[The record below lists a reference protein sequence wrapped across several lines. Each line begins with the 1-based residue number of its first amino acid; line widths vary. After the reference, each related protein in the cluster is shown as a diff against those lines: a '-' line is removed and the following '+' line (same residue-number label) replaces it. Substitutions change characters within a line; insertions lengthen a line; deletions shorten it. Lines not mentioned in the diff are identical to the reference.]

1 MDPAVATA
9 SAVVMDRLMARQ
21 GAVSHSVQQAL
32 ASQITQLRGDREL
45 VQLLGSSVAG
55 NVETIFHALRHDIS
69 LENIKPPTAALEY
82 ARRVAQRGVP
92 MDALVR
98 AYRLGHG
105 LVIDAASEE
114 INAAELEARIGLAV
128 FERITSVSFRYID
141 WISQQVV
148 VVYEE
153 ERDRWLA
160 NQNSA
165 RALRVR
171 EILAMPPSAP
181 PADPEALTTALRYP
195 MQRTHL
201 AVVLWWPADSENEY
215 GLARLESVLRE
226 TAEAVGAQDSPLFVA
241 ADRNTGWG
249 WIPLSATAATT
260 AVDIA
265 RAELSTRTAA
275 PAVALG
281 IPSYG
286 VDGFRRSHRQAV
298 RTRGVALAAGTA
310 GVTAAGDPGL
320 AAAALIGENLD
331 DAREFVLQTLGALA
345 SDTANDARLRETL
358 RVYLHDG
365 GSYKSAGAKLN
376 LHFNSVKYRV
386 GRAEER
392 RGRPVED
399 DRLDVELALLLCL
412 RYGTAVLS
420 APSAGD

>member
-1 MDPAVATA
+1 MDPAVAAA

-21 GAVSHSVQQAL
+21 TAVSQSVQQAL

-45 VQLLGSSVAG
+45 VQLLGASVAG
-55 NVETIFHALRHDIS
+55 NVETIFNALRHDIP
-69 LENIKPPTAALEY
+69 LDNIEPPTAALEY

-98 AYRLGHG
+98 AYRLGHS
-105 LVIDAASEE
+105 LVIDAASDEV
-114 INAAELEARIGLAV
+114 NATGLDARIGLAV

-153 ERDRWLA
+153 ERDRWLT

-171 EILAMPPSAP
+171 EVLEAPASAP
-181 PADPEALTTALRYP
+181 ASDPEALTAALRYP
-195 MQRTHL
+195 VQRTHL
-201 AVVLWWPADSENEY
+201 AIVLWWPADSEHED
-215 GLARLESVLRE
+215 GLGRLEAVLRE
-226 TAEAVGAQDSPLFVA
+226 IADVLGPQGSPLFVA

-249 WIPLSATAATT
+249 WIPLSSAAAVT
-260 AVDIA
+260 AVDA
-265 RAELSTRTAA
+265 VRTHLTTRSDSPT
-275 PAVALG
+275 VALG
-281 IPSYG
+281 TPSYG
-286 VDGFRRSHRQAV
+286 VEGFRRSHRQAMKA
-298 RTRGVALAAGTA
+298 RGVALAAGTD
-310 GVTAAGDPGL
+310 GVIAADDPGL
-320 AAAALIGENLD
+320 AAAALIAENLD
-331 DAREFVLQTLGALA
+331 DAREFVSETLGALA

-365 GSYKSAGAKLN
+365 ASYKSAGEKLN

-392 RGRPVED
+392 RGRPVDD
-399 DRLDVELALLLCL
+399 DRLDVELALLLCR

-420 APSAGD
+420 GP

>member
-1 MDPAVATA
+1 MDPAAATA
-9 SAVVMDRLMARQ
+9 STVVMDRLIARQ
-21 GAVSHSVQQAL
+21 AAVSQSVQHAL

-45 VQLLGSSVAG
+45 VQLLGASVAG
-55 NVETIFHALRHDIS
+55 NVETIFNALRHDIP
-69 LENIKPPTAALEY
+69 LDNIEPPTAALEY

-98 AYRLGHG
+98 AYRLGHS
-105 LVIDAASEE
+105 LVIDAASDE
-114 INAAELEARIGLAV
+114 INAAGLDARIGLTV

-148 VVYEE
+148 VVYED

-171 EILAMPPSAP
+171 EVLEAPASAP
-181 PADPEALTTALRYP
+181 AADPEALTAALRYP
-195 MQRTHL
+195 IQRTHL
-201 AVVLWWPADSENEY
+201 AVVLWWPADCEHDD
-215 GLARLESVLRE
+215 GLGRLESVLRDLAQ
-226 TAEAVGAQDSPLFVA
+226 TVGAQGSPLFVA

-249 WIPLSATAATT
+249 WIPLSTAAAAT
-260 AVDIA
+260 AVDLA
-265 RAELSTRTAA
+265 RAHLAARRGA
-275 PAVALG
+275 PAVAIG
-281 IPSYG
+281 TPSYG

-298 RTRGVALAAGTA
+298 RVRGVALAAGTG

-320 AAAALIGENLD
+320 AAAALIGENID
-331 DAREFVLQTLGALA
+331 DAREFVSQTLGALA
-345 SDTANDARLRETL
+345 ADTANDARLRETL

-365 GSYKSAGAKLN
+365 SSYKSAGEKLN

-392 RGRPVED
+392 RGKPVGD
-399 DRLDVELALLLCL
+399 DRLDVQLALLLCQ
-412 RYGTAVLS
+412 RYGTAVL
-420 APSAGD
+420 ANPSGD

>member
-1 MDPAVATA
+1 MDPAVADA

-21 GAVSHSVQQAL
+21 IAVSQSVQQAL

-45 VQLLGSSVAG
+45 VQLLGASVAG

-69 LENIKPPTAALEY
+69 LDNIEPPTAALEY

-98 AYRLGHG
+98 AYRLGHS
-105 LVIDAASEE
+105 LVIDAASDEV
-114 INAAELEARIGLAV
+114 NATGLDARIGLAV

-153 ERDRWLA
+153 ERDRWLT

-171 EILAMPPSAP
+171 EVLEAPASAP
-181 PADPEALTTALRYP
+181 ASDPEALTAALRYP
-195 MQRTHL
+195 VQRTHL
-201 AVVLWWPADSENEY
+201 AIVLWWPADSEHED
-215 GLARLESVLRE
+215 GLGRLEAVLRE
-226 TAEAVGAQDSPLFVA
+226 IADVLGPQGSPLFVA

-249 WIPLSATAATT
+249 WIPLSSSAALT
-260 AVDIA
+260 AVDA
-265 RAELSTRTAA
+265 VRTYLTTRSGA
-275 PAVALG
+275 PTVALG
-281 IPSYG
+281 TPLYG
-286 VDGFRRSHRQAV
+286 VEGFRRSHRQAMKA
-298 RTRGVALAAGTA
+298 RGVALAAGTD

-320 AAAALIGENLD
+320 AAAALIAENLD
-331 DAREFVLQTLGALA
+331 DAREFVSETLGALA

-365 GSYKSAGAKLN
+365 ASYKSAGEKLN

-392 RGRPVED
+392 RGRPVDD
-399 DRLDVELALLLCL
+399 DRLDVELALLLCQ

-420 APSAGD
+420 GP

>member
-1 MDPAVATA
+1 MDTDVAAA

-21 GAVSHSVQQAL
+21 VAVSHSVQQAL
-32 ASQITQLRGDREL
+32 ASDITELRGDPEL

-69 LENIKPPTAALEY
+69 LGNIEPPTAALEY

-92 MDALVR
+92 MEALVR
-98 AYRLGHG
+98 AYRLGHA
-105 LVIDAASEE
+105 LVIDAAAEE
-114 INAAELEARIGLAV
+114 VNAAGLQARIGLAV

-148 VVYEE
+148 VVYEA

-160 NQNSA
+160 NRNSA

-171 EILAMPPSAP
+171 ELLATPLSVSVS
-181 PADPEALTTALRYP
+181 DPDTLTATLRYP

-201 AVVLWWPADSENEY
+201 AVVMWWPADSELDD
-215 GLARLESVLRE
+215 GLGRLESALRDS
-226 TAEAVGAQDSPLFVA
+226 AEAVGAQSSPLFIA

-249 WIPLSATAATT
+249 WIPLSASAATT
-260 AVDIA
+260 AVEVVRSHMGA
-265 RAELSTRTAA
+265 RHTGPAA
-275 PAVALG
+275 ALG
-281 IPSYG
+281 TPLYG
-286 VDGFRRSHRQAV
+286 VDGFRRSHHQAL
-298 RTRGVALAAGTA
+298 RARRVALAAGTG

-331 DAREFVLQTLGALA
+331 DAKEFVSQTLGALA

-358 RVYLHDG
+358 RVYLHG
-365 GSYKSAGAKLN
+365 GASYKSAGEKLN

-392 RGRPVED
+392 RGRPVDD
-399 DRLDVELALLLCL
+399 DRLDVELALLLCE

-420 APSAGD
+420 GP

>member
-1 MDPAVATA
+1 MDTAVAAA
-9 SAVVMDRLMARQ
+9 SAVVMDSLIARQ
-21 GAVSHSVQQAL
+21 SAVSRSVQQAL
-32 ASQITQLRGDREL
+32 ASDITQLRGDPEL
-45 VQLLGSSVAG
+45 VQLLGASVAG

-69 LENIKPPTAALEY
+69 LGNIEPPTAALEY

-98 AYRLGHG
+98 AYRLGHA
-105 LVIDAASEE
+105 LVIDAASDE
-114 INAAELEARIGLAV
+114 INASGLDARIGLAV

-153 ERDRWLA
+153 ERERWLA

-171 EILAMPPSAP
+171 EVLATPLSAAV
-181 PADPEALTTALRYP
+181 ADPDTLTAALRYP

-201 AVVLWWPADSENEY
+201 ALVLWWPADCDRDD
-215 GLARLESVLRE
+215 GLGRLEILLRDL
-226 TAEAVGAQDSPLFVA
+226 AEAVGAHGSPLFVA

-249 WIPLSATAATT
+249 WIPLSAMAAASALDTARDFLGAQR
-260 AVDIA
+260 D
-265 RAELSTRTAA
+265 A

-281 IPSYG
+281 TPLRG

-298 RTRGVALAAGTA
+298 RARVVAIAAGSG
-310 GVTAAGDPGL
+310 GVTAATDPGL
-320 AAAALIGENLD
+320 AAAALMGENLD
-331 DAREFVLQTLGALA
+331 AARGFVTDTLGELA

-358 RVYLHDG
+358 RVYLADG
-365 GSYKSAGAKLN
+365 ASYKSAGEKLN

-386 GRAEER
+386 SRAIER
-392 RGRPVED
+392 RGRPIDE
-399 DRLDVELALLLCL
+399 DRLDVELALLLCHW
-412 RYGTAVLS
+412 YGAAVL
-420 APSAGD
+420 ATG

>member
-1 MDPAVATA
+1 MDPAVGTA
-9 SAVVMDRLMARQ
+9 STVVMDRLIARQ
-21 GAVSHSVQQAL
+21 GAVSYSVQQAL

-45 VQLLGSSVAG
+45 VQLLGASVAG
-55 NVETIFHALRHDIS
+55 NVETIFNALRHDIS
-69 LENIKPPTAALEY
+69 LDNIEPPTAALEY

-98 AYRLGHG
+98 AYRLGHS

-114 INAAELEARIGLAV
+114 VNAAELDARTGLAV

-171 EILAMPPSAP
+171 EVLEAPSA
-181 PADPEALTTALRYP
+181 AVTDPEALTAALRYP
-195 MQRTHL
+195 IQRMHL
-201 AVVLWWPADSENEY
+201 AVVLWWPADAEHED
-215 GLARLESVLRE
+215 GLGRLESVLRDM
-226 TAEAVGAQDSPLFVA
+226 AEAVGAQGSPLFVA

-249 WIPLSATAATT
+249 WVPLSATAAAT
-260 AVDIA
+260 AVDTVRTAIA
-265 RAELSTRTAA
+265 TRTAA

-281 IPSYG
+281 TPLYG
-286 VDGFRRSHRQAV
+286 VDGFRRSHRQAMKV
-298 RTRGVALAAGTA
+298 RGVALAAGT
-310 GVTAAGDPGL
+310 GGITAAGDPGL

-331 DAREFVLQTLGALA
+331 DAREFVSQTLGALA

-358 RVYLHDG
+358 RVYLLDG
-365 GSYKSAGAKLN
+365 ASYKSAGEKLN

-386 GRAEER
+386 GRAQER
-392 RGRPVED
+392 RGRPVDE
-399 DRLDVELALLLCL
+399 DRLDVELALLLCD
-412 RYGTAVLS
+412 RYGAAVLTG
-420 APSAGD
+420 P

>member
-9 SAVVMDRLMARQ
+9 SAEVMDRLMARQ
-21 GAVSHSVQQAL
+21 VAVSQSVQQAL

-45 VQLLGSSVAG
+45 VQLLGASVAG
-55 NVETIFHALRHDIS
+55 NVETIFNALRHDIS
-69 LENIKPPTAALEY
+69 LDNIEPPTAALEY

-98 AYRLGHG
+98 AYRLGHS
-105 LVIDAASEE
+105 LVIDAASDEV
-114 INAAELEARIGLAV
+114 NAAGLDARIGLAV

-153 ERDRWLA
+153 ERDRWLT

-171 EILAMPPSAP
+171 EVLEAPASAP
-181 PADPEALTTALRYP
+181 ASDPEALTAALRYP
-195 MQRTHL
+195 VQRTHL
-201 AVVLWWPADSENEY
+201 AIVLWWPADSEHED
-215 GLARLESVLRE
+215 GLGRLEAVLRE
-226 TAEAVGAQDSPLFVA
+226 IADAVGPQGSPLFVA

-249 WIPLSATAATT
+249 WIPLTSAAAVT
-260 AVDIA
+260 AVDA
-265 RAELSTRTAA
+265 VRTHLATRSDSPT
-275 PAVALG
+275 VALG
-281 IPSYG
+281 TPSYG
-286 VDGFRRSHRQAV
+286 VEGFRRSHRQAMKA
-298 RTRGVALAAGTA
+298 RGVALAAGTD
-310 GVTAAGDPGL
+310 GVIAAGDPGL
-320 AAAALIGENLD
+320 AAAALIAENLD
-331 DAREFVLQTLGALA
+331 DAREFVSETLGALA

-365 GSYKSAGAKLN
+365 ASYKSAGEKLN

-392 RGRPVED
+392 RGRPVDD
-399 DRLDVELALLLCL
+399 DRLDVELALLLCR

-420 APSAGD
+420 GP

>member
-21 GAVSHSVQQAL
+21 IAVSHSVQQAL
-32 ASQITQLRGDREL
+32 ASHITQLRGDREL
-45 VQLLGSSVAG
+45 VQLLGASVAG

-69 LENIKPPTAALEY
+69 LENIEPPTAALEY

-98 AYRLGHG
+98 AYRLGHS

-114 INAAELEARIGLAV
+114 VNAAGLDARIGLAV

-148 VVYEE
+148 VVYED
-153 ERDRWLA
+153 ERDRWLT

-165 RALRVR
+165 RILRVR
-171 EILAMPPSAP
+171 EVLAAPASAP
-181 PADPEALTTALRYP
+181 NADTDALTAALRYP
-195 MQRTHL
+195 MHRTHL
-201 AVVLWWPADSENEY
+201 AVVLWWPADSEHEE
-215 GLARLESVLRE
+215 GLGRLESVLRE
-226 TAEAVGAQDSPLFVA
+226 LAEVVGAQDNPLFVA

-249 WIPLSATAATT
+249 WIPLSAAAAET
-260 AVDIA
+260 AVDAVRADLTA
-265 RAELSTRTAA
+265 RGDA

-281 IPSYG
+281 TPLAG
-286 VDGFRRSHRQAV
+286 VDGFRRSHRQAMKA
-298 RTRGVALAAGTA
+298 RGVALAAGTG

-320 AAAALIGENLD
+320 AAAALLGENLD
-331 DAREFVLQTLGALA
+331 DAREFVSQTLGALA

-365 GSYKSAGAKLN
+365 ASYKSAGEKLN

-392 RGRPVED
+392 RGRPIDD
-399 DRLDVELALLLCL
+399 DRLDVELALLLCQ
-412 RYGTAVLS
+412 RYGTAVL
-420 APSAGD
+420 AGP

>member
-1 MDPAVATA
+1 MDPAVAAA

-21 GAVSHSVQQAL
+21 TAVSKSVQQAL

-45 VQLLGSSVAG
+45 VQLLGASVAG
-55 NVETIFHALRHDIS
+55 NVETIFNALRHDIS
-69 LENIKPPTAALEY
+69 LDNIEPPTAALEY

-98 AYRLGHG
+98 AYRLGHS
-105 LVIDAASEE
+105 LVIDAASDEV
-114 INAAELEARIGLAV
+114 NAAGLDARIGLAV

-153 ERDRWLA
+153 ERDRWLT

-171 EILAMPPSAP
+171 EVLEAPASAP
-181 PADPEALTTALRYP
+181 AADPEALTAALRYP
-195 MQRTHL
+195 VQRTHL
-201 AVVLWWPADSENEY
+201 AIVLWWPADSEHED
-215 GLARLESVLRE
+215 GLGRLEAVLRE
-226 TAEAVGAQDSPLFVA
+226 IADALGPQGSPLFVA

-249 WIPLSATAATT
+249 WIPLSSAAAVT
-260 AVDIA
+260 AVDA
-265 RAELSTRTAA
+265 VRTYLTTRSGA
-275 PAVALG
+275 PTVALG
-281 IPSYG
+281 TPSYG
-286 VDGFRRSHRQAV
+286 VEGFRRSHRQAMKA
-298 RTRGVALAAGTA
+298 RGVALAAGTD

-320 AAAALIGENLD
+320 AAAALIAENLD
-331 DAREFVLQTLGALA
+331 DAREFVSETLGALA

-365 GSYKSAGAKLN
+365 ASYKSAGAKLN

-392 RGRPVED
+392 RGRPVDD
-399 DRLDVELALLLCL
+399 DRLDVELALLLCQQ
-412 RYGTAVLS
+412 YGTAVLS
-420 APSAGD
+420 GP

>member
-1 MDPAVATA
+1 MDPAVADA

-21 GAVSHSVQQAL
+21 IAVSQSVQQAL

-45 VQLLGSSVAG
+45 VQLLGASVAG
-55 NVETIFHALRHDIS
+55 NVETIFNALRHDIS
-69 LENIKPPTAALEY
+69 LDNIEPPTAALEY

-98 AYRLGHG
+98 AYRLGHS
-105 LVIDAASEE
+105 LVIDAASDEV
-114 INAAELEARIGLAV
+114 NATGLDARIGLAV

-153 ERDRWLA
+153 ERDRWLT

-171 EILAMPPSAP
+171 EVLEAPASAP
-181 PADPEALTTALRYP
+181 ASDPEALTAALRYP
-195 MQRTHL
+195 VQRTHL
-201 AVVLWWPADSENEY
+201 AIVLWWPADSEHED
-215 GLARLESVLRE
+215 GLGRLEAVLRE
-226 TAEAVGAQDSPLFVA
+226 IADVLGPQGSPLFVA

-249 WIPLSATAATT
+249 WIPLSSSAALT
-260 AVDIA
+260 AVDA
-265 RAELSTRTAA
+265 VRTYLTTRSGA
-275 PAVALG
+275 PTVALG
-281 IPSYG
+281 TPMYG
-286 VDGFRRSHRQAV
+286 VEGFRRSHRQAMKA
-298 RTRGVALAAGTA
+298 RGVALAAGTD

-320 AAAALIGENLD
+320 AAAALIAENLD
-331 DAREFVLQTLGALA
+331 DAREFVSETLGALA

-365 GSYKSAGAKLN
+365 ASYKSAGEKLN

-392 RGRPVED
+392 RGRPVDD
-399 DRLDVELALLLCL
+399 DRLDVELALLLCQ

-420 APSAGD
+420 GP

>member
-1 MDPAVATA
+1 MDPAVAAA

-21 GAVSHSVQQAL
+21 TAVSQSVQQAL

-45 VQLLGSSVAG
+45 VQLLGASVAG
-55 NVETIFHALRHDIS
+55 NVETIFNALRHDIS
-69 LENIKPPTAALEY
+69 LDNIEPPTAALEY

-98 AYRLGHG
+98 AYRLGHS
-105 LVIDAASEE
+105 LVIDAASDEV
-114 INAAELEARIGLAV
+114 NATGLDARIGLAV

-153 ERDRWLA
+153 ERDRWLT

-171 EILAMPPSAP
+171 EVLEAPASAP
-181 PADPEALTTALRYP
+181 ASDPEALTAALRYP
-195 MQRTHL
+195 VQRTHL
-201 AVVLWWPADSENEY
+201 AIVLWWPADSEHED
-215 GLARLESVLRE
+215 GLGRLEAVLRE
-226 TAEAVGAQDSPLFVA
+226 IADVLGPQGSPLFVA

-249 WIPLSATAATT
+249 WIPLSSAAAVT
-260 AVDIA
+260 AVDA
-265 RAELSTRTAA
+265 VRTHLTTRSDSPT
-275 PAVALG
+275 VALG
-281 IPSYG
+281 TPSYG
-286 VDGFRRSHRQAV
+286 VEGFRRSHRQAMKA
-298 RTRGVALAAGTA
+298 RGVALAAGTD
-310 GVTAAGDPGL
+310 GVIAAGDPGL
-320 AAAALIGENLD
+320 AAAALIAENLD
-331 DAREFVLQTLGALA
+331 DAREFVSETLGALA

-365 GSYKSAGAKLN
+365 ASYKSAGEKLN

-392 RGRPVED
+392 RGRPVDD
-399 DRLDVELALLLCL
+399 DRLDVELALLLCR

-420 APSAGD
+420 GP

>member
-1 MDPAVATA
+1 MDTDVAAA

-21 GAVSHSVQQAL
+21 VAVSHSVQQAL
-32 ASQITQLRGDREL
+32 ASDITELRGDPEL

-69 LENIKPPTAALEY
+69 LGNIEPPTAALEY

-92 MDALVR
+92 MEALVR
-98 AYRLGHG
+98 AYRLGHA
-105 LVIDAASEE
+105 LVIDAAAEE
-114 INAAELEARIGLAV
+114 VNAAGLQARIGLAV

-148 VVYEE
+148 VVYEA

-160 NQNSA
+160 NRNSA

-171 EILAMPPSAP
+171 ELLATPLSVSVS
-181 PADPEALTTALRYP
+181 DPDTLTATLRYP

-201 AVVLWWPADSENEY
+201 AVVMWWPADSELDD
-215 GLARLESVLRE
+215 GLGRLESALRDS
-226 TAEAVGAQDSPLFVA
+226 AEAVGAQSSPLFIA

-249 WIPLSATAATT
+249 WIPLSASAATT
-260 AVDIA
+260 AVEVVRSHMGA
-265 RAELSTRTAA
+265 RHTGPAA
-275 PAVALG
+275 ALG
-281 IPSYG
+281 TPLYG
-286 VDGFRRSHRQAV
+286 VDGFRRSHRQAMKA
-298 RTRGVALAAGTA
+298 RGVALAAGTG

-331 DAREFVLQTLGALA
+331 DAKEFVSQTLGALA

-358 RVYLHDG
+358 RVYLHG
-365 GSYKSAGAKLN
+365 GASYKSAGEKLN

-392 RGRPVED
+392 RGRPVDD
-399 DRLDVELALLLCL
+399 DRLDVELALLLCE

-420 APSAGD
+420 GP

>member
-1 MDPAVATA
+1 MDPAVASA
-9 SAVVMDRLMARQ
+9 STVVMDRLIARQ
-21 GAVSHSVQQAL
+21 GAVSQSVQKAL
-32 ASQITQLRGDREL
+32 ASHITQLRGDREL
-45 VQLLGSSVAG
+45 LQLLGASVAG
-55 NVETIFHALRHDIS
+55 NVETIFNALRHDIS
-69 LENIKPPTAALEY
+69 LDNIEPPTAALEY

-98 AYRLGHG
+98 AYRLGHS
-105 LVIDAASEE
+105 LVIDAASDEV
-114 INAAELEARIGLAV
+114 NAAVPDARTGLAV

-171 EILAMPPSAP
+171 EILEAPSGSIL
-181 PADPEALTTALRYP
+181 DPEALTTALRYP
-195 MQRTHL
+195 IQRRHL
-201 AVVLWWPADSENEY
+201 AAVLWWPAEAEHED
-215 GLARLESVLRE
+215 GLGQLESVLRDMAESIE
-226 TAEAVGAQDSPLFVA
+226 TQGSPLFVA

-249 WIPLSATAATT
+249 WIPLSAATAATAT
-260 AVDIA
+260 DTIRTGLAER
-265 RAELSTRTAA
+265 RATV
-275 PAVALG
+275 AVALG
-281 IPSYG
+281 TPLYG

-298 RTRGVALAAGTA
+298 KARGVALAAGTA
-310 GVTAAGDPGL
+310 GVTAADDPGL
-320 AAAALIGENLD
+320 AAAALIGENID
-331 DAREFVLQTLGALA
+331 DAREFVAQTLGPLA

-365 GSYKSAGAKLN
+365 ASYKSAGEKLN

-386 GRAEER
+386 GRAVER
-392 RGRPVED
+392 RGRPVGD
-399 DRLDVELALLLCL
+399 DRLDVELALLLCH

-420 APSAGD
+420 AP

>member
-1 MDPAVATA
+1 MDPAVAAA

-21 GAVSHSVQQAL
+21 TAVSQSVQQAL

-45 VQLLGSSVAG
+45 VQLLGASVAG
-55 NVETIFHALRHDIS
+55 NVETIFNALRHDIS
-69 LENIKPPTAALEY
+69 LDNIEPPTAALEY

-98 AYRLGHG
+98 AYRLGHS
-105 LVIDAASEE
+105 LVIDAASDEV
-114 INAAELEARIGLAV
+114 NATGLDARIGLAV

-153 ERDRWLA
+153 ERDRWLT

-171 EILAMPPSAP
+171 EVLEAPASAP
-181 PADPEALTTALRYP
+181 ASDPEALTAALRYP
-195 MQRTHL
+195 VQRTHL
-201 AVVLWWPADSENEY
+201 AIVLWWPADSEHED
-215 GLARLESVLRE
+215 GLGRLEAVLRE
-226 TAEAVGAQDSPLFVA
+226 IADVLGPQGSPLFVA

-249 WIPLSATAATT
+249 WIPLSSAAAVA
-260 AVDIA
+260 AVDA
-265 RAELSTRTAA
+265 VRTHLTTRSDSPT
-275 PAVALG
+275 VALG
-281 IPSYG
+281 TPSYG
-286 VDGFRRSHRQAV
+286 VEGFRRSHRQAMKA
-298 RTRGVALAAGTA
+298 RGVALAAGTD
-310 GVTAAGDPGL
+310 GVIAAGDPGL
-320 AAAALIGENLD
+320 AAAALIAENLD
-331 DAREFVLQTLGALA
+331 DAREFVSETLGALA

-365 GSYKSAGAKLN
+365 ASYKSAGEKLN

-392 RGRPVED
+392 RGRPVDD
-399 DRLDVELALLLCL
+399 DRLDVELALLLCR

-420 APSAGD
+420 GP

>member
-1 MDPAVATA
+1 MDPAVAAA

-21 GAVSHSVQQAL
+21 TAVSQSVQQAL

-45 VQLLGSSVAG
+45 VQLLGASVAG
-55 NVETIFHALRHDIS
+55 NVETIFNALRHDIP
-69 LENIKPPTAALEY
+69 LDNIEPPTAALEY

-98 AYRLGHG
+98 AYRLGHS
-105 LVIDAASEE
+105 LVIDAASDEV
-114 INAAELEARIGLAV
+114 NATGLDARIGLAV

-153 ERDRWLA
+153 ERDRWLT

-171 EILAMPPSAP
+171 EVLEAPASAP
-181 PADPEALTTALRYP
+181 ASDPEALTAALRYP
-195 MQRTHL
+195 VQRTHL
-201 AVVLWWPADSENEY
+201 AIVLWWPADSEHED
-215 GLARLESVLRE
+215 GLGRLEAVLRE
-226 TAEAVGAQDSPLFVA
+226 IADVLGPQGSPLFVA

-249 WIPLSATAATT
+249 WIPLSSAAAVT
-260 AVDIA
+260 AVDA
-265 RAELSTRTAA
+265 VRTHLTTRSDSPT
-275 PAVALG
+275 VALG
-281 IPSYG
+281 TPSYG
-286 VDGFRRSHRQAV
+286 VEGFRRSHRQAIKA
-298 RTRGVALAAGTA
+298 RGVALAAGTD
-310 GVTAAGDPGL
+310 GVIAADDPGL
-320 AAAALIGENLD
+320 AAAALIAENLD
-331 DAREFVLQTLGALA
+331 DAREFVSETLGALA

-365 GSYKSAGAKLN
+365 ASYKSAGEKLN

-392 RGRPVED
+392 RGRPVDD
-399 DRLDVELALLLCL
+399 DRLDVELALLLCR

-420 APSAGD
+420 GP